1 MGGIMTLFFL
11 CLKIFLARIVDVSLG
26 TIRTILTVKERSFLA
41 SLIGF
46 VEVLVWF
53 IIVQETL
60 NTTETSIVIA
70 ISYALGFATGTYIGS
85 ILSRIFITGNLSVQ
99 VITTKEEL
107 VTLLR
112 EKGYGVSI
120 MDITGR
126 EKKNQMM
133 LFIEIIDK
141 NMNHLE
147 SLIHKVDPK
156 AFIVVNET
164 KYVQNGYL
172 LK

>member
-1 MGGIMTLFFL
+1 MTLFFL

-53 IIVQETL
+53 IIVQEAL

-99 VITTKEEL
+99 VITTKRGTCHPATRKK
-107 VTLLR
+107 VTAFPLWILR
-112 EKGYGVSI
+112 DERRKI
-120 MDITGR
+120 
-126 EKKNQMM
+126 K
-133 LFIEIIDK
+133 
-141 NMNHLE
+141 
-147 SLIHKVDPK
+147 
-156 AFIVVNET
+156 
-164 KYVQNGYL
+164 
-172 LK
+172 